1 MSQKPRRNAP
11 FQEVLQD
18 LLDDSRPFPAVY
30 LHRFSDINQRDLNE
44 LKKIWPQVS
53 ADRRAALMEDL
64 EELAEADTLTYFED
78 LCLFTLEDEDPRV
91 RANTI
96 RLLWESNNLKFA
108 NKFIKMMKQDPDP
121 VVRGNAANALGVFI
135 YRGELEEIPETLF
148 KKVEENLLE
157 TLNGQDRPL
166 VRRKALEAL
175 GFSSRQ
181 EVSQRIRSAYDSG
194 ELPWVASAVLAMG
207 RSADDRWK
215 KLIMHS
221 LENPEDEVRV
231 EGIRAVGELEIH
243 DARQNLLVMLIDPD
257 NEDWSIQSTII
268 WSLSLIGGDN
278 VKEALQ
284 ALADQVK
291 DDEEE
296 EFIEGALENLTLTEG
311 FKSFDMFKFDLKE
324 DDEIDK
330 LVDLYEP
337 PEYEDEDPS
346 DE

>member
-64 EELAEADTLTYFED
+64 EELSEADTLTYFED

-96 RLLWESNNLKFA
+96 RLLWESNNLKLA

-121 VVRGNAANALGVFI
+121 VVRANAANALGVFI

-181 EVSQRIRSAYDSG
+181 EVSQHIRSAYNSG
-194 ELPWVASAVLAMG
+194 KLPWVASAVFAMG

-215 KLIMHS
+215 KLVMQS
-221 LENPEDEVRV
+221 LGNPEDEVRV
-231 EGIRAVGELEIH
+231 EAIRAVGELEIH
-243 DARQNLLVMLIDPD
+243 DARQNLLVMLVDPD
-257 NEDWSIQSTII
+257 NEDWPIQSTII

-284 ALADQVK
+284 ALADQVQ

-311 FKSFDMFKFDLKE
+311 FKSFEMFKFDLKE